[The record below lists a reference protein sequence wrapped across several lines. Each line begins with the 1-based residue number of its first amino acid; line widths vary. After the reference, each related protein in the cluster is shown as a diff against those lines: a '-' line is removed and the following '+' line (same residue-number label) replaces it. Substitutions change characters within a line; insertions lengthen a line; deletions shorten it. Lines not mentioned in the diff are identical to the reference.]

1 MRGTYHNLILHA
13 SISSAGNGLDC
24 ASIGHHGIAFT
35 TCIASSGIEVVLHL
49 CIEFL
54 RRLWL
59 TTAGVATTGRT
70 STTPPSRR
78 LTSCGLRSRGWL
90 RLRFG
95 CWFRLSSGNQHLVI
109 SGQVQGN
116 LRDTVAQAL
125 SRDWRRGV
133 FRTQN
138 HFDFHRATVNL
149 NSIESLGSFSCT
161 TRFGEDDSGDT
172 TTLTIRAVCEK
183 DLLNWANSFAEIFLR
198 KKQDY

>member
-1 MRGTYHNLILHA
+1 M
-13 SISSAGNGLDC
+13 DC

-35 TCIASSGIEVVLHL
+35 TCIASSSIEVVLHL

-59 TTAGVATTGRT
+59 TTAGIATTSRT
-70 STTPPSRR
+70 STASPSRR

-90 RLRFG
+90 GLRFG
-95 CWFRLSSGNQHLVI
+95 CWFRLSSSNQHCCFGPI
-109 SGQVQGN
+109 RGN

-125 SRDWRRGV
+125 SREWRRGV
-133 FRTQN
+133 FRTQD
-138 HFDFHRATVNL
+138 HFDFHRATVDL
-149 NSIESLGSFSCT
+149 NSIESLGCLSCA
-161 TRFGEDDSGDT
+161 TRLGEDDSGDT
-172 TTLTIRAVCEK
+172 TTLTIRAVREK